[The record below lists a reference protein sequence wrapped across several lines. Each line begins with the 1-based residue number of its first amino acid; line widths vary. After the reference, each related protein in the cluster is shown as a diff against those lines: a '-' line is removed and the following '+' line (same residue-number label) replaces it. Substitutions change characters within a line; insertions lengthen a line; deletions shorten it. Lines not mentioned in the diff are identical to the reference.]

1 MFGKITKKEIAIGLK
16 FQPVCTVLGPS
27 YFRNNMNH
35 KYLNNILLIHTT
47 TGLMTLFIM
56 GLMHCR

>member
-1 MFGKITKKEIAIGLK
+1 MFGTFSKKVLAAGLK
-16 FQPVCTVLGPS
+16 FQPDCTVLGPS
-27 YFRNNMNH
+27 YFSNNMNH
-35 KYLNNILLIHTT
+35 KYLKNTLLIHTT